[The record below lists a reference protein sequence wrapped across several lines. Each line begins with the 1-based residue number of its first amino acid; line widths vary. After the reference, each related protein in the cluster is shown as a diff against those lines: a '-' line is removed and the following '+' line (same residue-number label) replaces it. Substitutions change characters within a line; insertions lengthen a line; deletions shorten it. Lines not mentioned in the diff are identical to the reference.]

1 MKLSS
6 AERHWLTSAVATA
19 RQKKVRRNT
28 SWVLI
33 TGAPGSGKTTIVNY
47 MAAAGWRAIDDPGRA
62 EFEHQL
68 KNGIPPNIVRHDY
81 RRFQHLVLKRVLRI
95 VDLIPDDEQVLFDYG
110 IAESLAFMKVAGIP
124 WDNVIVEAAARLHFR
139 QVFLLDIVPLP
150 LDSDDI
156 IRNESEL
163 SRSLL
168 RNLFQEIYQ
177 VLGHNPIRV
186 PLMGVKE
193 RFDLINGLI

>member
-6 AERHWLTSAVATA
+6 AECHWLTSAVATA
-19 RQKKVRRNT
+19 REKRARRNT

-33 TGAPGSGKTTIVNY
+33 TGAPGSGKTTIVNC
-47 MAAAGWRAIDDPGRA
+47 MAAAGWRAIEDPGRA

-68 KNGIPPNIVRHDY
+68 KNGVPPNIVRHDY
-81 RRFQHLVLKRVLRI
+81 HRFQHMVLKRVLNI
-95 VDLIPDDEQVLFDYG
+95 VDLIPDNDQVLFDYG

-124 WDNVIVEAAARLHFR
+124 WDNVIVEAAARLHFS
-139 QVFLLDIVPLP
+139 QVFLLDIVPLS
-150 LDSDDI
+150 LGSDDV

-163 SRSLL
+163 SRKLL
-168 RNLFQEIYQ
+168 RDLFLEIYQ

-193 RFDLINGLI
+193 RIDFIDGLI